1 MVGLVGVVLIAHDV
15 PLASHLREIERDRLT
30 TSIERDAFTIGGQIS
45 PVLTKTEPVRTEGVV
60 SVIDAF
66 NADQSS
72 TVVVVDQNGYLIA
85 SSDPTHVVGDDYVS
99 RPEIAAALLGNPSSG
114 SRPSLTVGEEL
125 VYVAVPVLSGADV
138 LGAVRITYPKSVL
151 DARVNEQLRGLLI
164 AAAVSIA
171 MAIAVAMLF
180 ARTVSR
186 PLEDLR
192 LATDELA
199 SGRLDVAAPESGP
212 RETRQLARSFNS
224 MASRLGNMIN
234 RQRSFAGDASH
245 QLRTPLTALR
255 LRLEQASEA
264 ASTSAEVTREHLEE
278 ALNETDRL
286 THLVEQLLQL
296 ARAEGSVLQTTTFDL
311 AELVGDRIEQWNYLA
326 AEHGIEIVPISVP
339 SIEVSTSELAI
350 REIIDNYLDN
360 AIEASPVGSRIEILA
375 VDGPS
380 DVELIVRDHGSGLSD
395 EQRQRAF
402 DRFWRAP
409 GDSNRRSGSGLGLA
423 VVAQLADAAGVH
435 VELRRS
441 PSGGIDASV
450 KIERTRQ

>member
-45 PVLTKTEPVRTEGVV
+45 PVLTKAEPVRTEGVV

>member
-1 MVGLVGVVLIAHDV
+1 MC
-15 PLASHLREIERDRLT
+15 
-30 TSIERDAFTIGGQIS
+30 
-45 PVLTKTEPVRTEGVV
+45 
-60 SVIDAF
+60 
-66 NADQSS
+66 
-72 TVVVVDQNGYLIA
+72 
-85 SSDPTHVVGDDYVS
+85 SSD
-99 RPEIAAALLGNPSSG
+99 L
-114 SRPSLTVGEEL
+114 
-125 VYVAVPVLSGADV
+125 
-138 LGAVRITYPKSVL
+138 L

-350 REIIDNYLDN
+350 REIIDNYL
-360 AIEASPVGSRIEILA
+360 EI
-375 VDGPS
+375 G
-380 DVELIVRDHGSGLSD
+380 
-395 EQRQRAF
+395 RA
-402 DRFWRAP
+402 
-409 GDSNRRSGSGLGLA
+409 
-423 VVAQLADAAGVH
+423 H
-435 VELRRS
+435 V
-441 PSGGIDASV
+441 
-450 KIERTRQ
+450 